1 MPAAQ
6 RSRYSARVRA
16 PPCTIATNPLGGAI
30 IWTINGGCFPSA
42 AAGQRSPLLTA
53 LGAAVLK

>member
-1 MPAAQ
+1 VQ
-6 RSRYSARVRA
+6 A

-30 IWTINGGCFPSA
+30 IGTINEGTLPSA